1 MQIRGRRLTEPHLAR
16 SNLKPTMATAITFA
30 SAGRDGALVQIVD
43 QSPEEVV
50 ALVAGSEGA
59 PLELTTDG
67 NPVFVNQSTIAFWR
81 LHGRSDPERSQ

>member
-1 MQIRGRRLTEPHLAR
+1 
-16 SNLKPTMATAITFA
+16 MATAITFA

-50 ALVAGSEGA
+50 ALVAGSEEGA

-67 NPVFVNQSTIAFWR
+67 NPVFVNRSTIAFWR
-81 LHGRSDPERSQ
+81 LHGQSDPERSQ